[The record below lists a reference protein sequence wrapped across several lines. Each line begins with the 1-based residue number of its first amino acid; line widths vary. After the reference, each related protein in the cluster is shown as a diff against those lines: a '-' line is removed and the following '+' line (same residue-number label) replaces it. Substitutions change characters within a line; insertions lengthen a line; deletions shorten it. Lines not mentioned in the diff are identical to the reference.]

1 MDRSVPSAIFTV
13 DDDRVRSILHDYGI
27 QDSMDTITELF
38 RYNFSG
44 REVRLI
50 LKVTFKN
57 RASMVIKLKNEKDL
71 SREVVEQQSAFSA
84 ILERHGVPVAGPLQ
98 AHEKYTSALSDGGRG
113 VIVKV
118 EEFREKELPCVDL
131 ETAKKRENSSPTRTI
146 FRRPIIVMCIFL
158 FCLILLQGMICS
170 AWKNLRG

>member
-71 SREVVEQQSAFSA
+71 SREVVEQQSGVFPPSWSA
-84 ILERHGVPVAGPLQ
+84 MACR
-98 AHEKYTSALSDGGRG
+98 
-113 VIVKV
+113 
-118 EEFREKELPCVDL
+118 LPAPC
-131 ETAKKRENSSPTRTI
+131 KPMKNIHRSSPTE
-146 FRRPIIVMCIFL
+146 
-158 FCLILLQGMICS
+158 
-170 AWKNLRG
+170 AAA

>member
-84 ILERHGVPVAGPLQ
+84 ILERHGVPVAGPCKPMKNI
-98 AHEKYTSALSDGGRG
+98 HR
-113 VIVKV
+113 
-118 EEFREKELPCVDL
+118 
-131 ETAKKRENSSPTRTI
+131 SSPTE
-146 FRRPIIVMCIFL
+146 
-158 FCLILLQGMICS
+158 
-170 AWKNLRG
+170 AAA

>member
-1 MDRSVPSAIFTV
+1 
-13 DDDRVRSILHDYGI
+13 
-27 QDSMDTITELF
+27 MDTITELF
-38 RYNFSG
+38 RYNFSE

-98 AHEKYTSALSDGGRG
+98 THGKYTSLLSAGGRD
-113 VIVKV
+113 VTVTV
-118 EEFREKELPCVDL
+118 EEFREKELPYVDL
-131 ETAKKRENSSPTRTI
+131 ETAKKTGKLLANTHNISEVHHYHVHFPVTLHPMR
-146 FRRPIIVMCIFL
+146 FRKNCG
-158 FCLILLQGMICS
+158 LLSIKING
-170 AWKNLRG
+170 G

>member
-44 REVRLI
+44 RDVRLI

-98 AHEKYTSALSDGGRG
+98 AHEKYTSQLSDGGRG

-118 EEFREKELPCVDL
+118 EEFREKELLRQLNLLRMRPDSRRRYRYSWCRSMQSQVPD
-131 ETAKKRENSSPTRTI
+131 SPGW
-146 FRRPIIVMCIFL
+146 
-158 FCLILLQGMICS
+158 QDG
-170 AWKNLRG
+170 GY